1 MTDTPILSLR
11 DVTIGLRQRP
21 DQPLVRGVSLDLAR
35 RETIAIVGE
44 SGSGKSLTSLAIM
57 RLLDPALFTIGGDIR
72 LGDLSLPGLSA
83 QQMRGVRGN
92 RISMIFQEPM
102 TSLNPVMTIGNQIV
116 EVLREHEGLTH
127 AQAMARAETLLD
139 QVQIPMA
146 RQRLGSYPHELSGGM
161 RQRVMIA
168 CALACRPEVLIADE
182 PTTALDVTIQREV
195 LDLIRSLQAELGM
208 GVLFVTHDMGVVN
221 EIADRTLVM
230 SGGAV
235 VEAGQTDAI
244 FRAPGHDY
252 TRQLIAAVPRMED
265 EGAGTP
271 PAAASDTLLFEAREL
286 LSRFPVRGG
295 LLNRQQAWNVAV
307 DRVSFTLGKGE
318 TIGVVGESGSGKS
331 TLARAIMGL
340 APVHGGKLL
349 LGGRDLLNERGRRR
363 PNSGVQMI
371 FQDSGA
377 ALNPAFSIRQT
388 LVEAARLGGD
398 TAGGAAGVLME
409 RVSLPVSMLDRF
421 PHELSGGQRQRVCIA
436 RALALRPK
444 ILIADE
450 SVAALD
456 VTTKFQIIDM
466 LTDLQRETGLSYIFI
481 THDMAVVHRM
491 CHRVAVMRRGQL
503 VELGDTRPVLSN
515 PLHPYTRRLIAAVL
529 SADPDRRH
537 RRGSAPPDRALH
549 SALRPLHEMA
559 PPLHYLNLEDGRRLL
574 HAPELD

>member
-1 MTDTPILSLR
+1 MRDTPILSLR
-11 DVTIGLRQRP
+11 DVTIGLRFRP
-21 DQPLVRGVSLDLAR
+21 DPPLVQGVSFDLAP

-44 SGSGKSLTSLAIM
+44 SGSGKSLTALAIM
-57 RLLDPALFTIGGDIR
+57 RLLDPALFTVAGDIL
-72 LGDLSLPGLSA
+72 LGGQSLPALTLPE
-83 QQMRGVRGN
+83 MCRVRGN

-102 TSLNPVMTIGNQIV
+102 TSRNPVMTVGNQIA
-116 EVLREHEGLTH
+116 EVLREHEGLSH
-127 AQAMARAETLLD
+127 AAALARAEALLD

-146 RQRLGSYPHELSGGM
+146 RQRLAAYPHELSGGM

-195 LDLIRSLQAELGM
+195 LDLIRALQAELGM
-208 GVLFVTHDMGVVN
+208 GVIFVTHDMGVVN

-230 SGGAV
+230 SSGKV
-235 VEAGQTDAI
+235 VEAGRTDAI
-244 FRAPGHDY
+244 FRAPQHGY

-265 EGAGTP
+265 EGAGAP
-271 PAAASDTLLFEAREL
+271 DPAAADAPPLFEMRDL

-295 LLNRQQAWNVAV
+295 LLNRQRAWNVAV
-307 DRVSFTLGKGE
+307 DRVSLSLRRGE

-340 APVHGGKLL
+340 APVHGGEMLL
-349 LGGRDLLNERGRRR
+349 EGRNLLDGRGRRR
-363 PNSGVQMI
+363 PDTGIQMI

-388 LVEAARLGGD
+388 LAEALRLGGD
-398 TAGGAAGVLME
+398 AAPEAAGALLE
-409 RVSLPVSMLDRF
+409 RVALPRAMLDRF

-436 RALALRPK
+436 RALALRPR
-444 ILIADE
+444 IIIADE

-466 LTDLQRETGLSYIFI
+466 LTGLQRETGLSYIFI
-481 THDMAVVHRM
+481 THDMAVVHRI

-503 VELGDTRPVLSN
+503 VELGDTAGVLSD
-515 PLHPYTRRLIAAVL
+515 PGHAYTRRLISAVL
-529 SADPDRRH
+529 SADPDQRRK
-537 RRGSAPPDRALH
+537 RRPVPPDASPH
-549 SALRPLHEMA
+549 SPLQPLNGRL
-559 PPLHYLNLEDGRRLL
+559 PPLRYHDLPDGRRLL
-574 HAPELD
+574 GAQDG